1 MPIPLIIPAA
11 AVITLT
17 VKYLLRD
24 KAFTGNEKRLVRETN
39 QSVLS
44 HQNMLKQLQQ
54 ANKSVVSHQNMMLQ
68 LEKTN
73 QRNIEQAIEAEK
85 QYFKRTS
92 EMKADLSSLKS
103 EQQQMKMDKQ
113 QLDIEVISIQDRITS
128 EKESL
133 NALLEKNTQLNNEKQ
148 KAVNLIDD
156 LQKQF
161 KQDEEENESKIHFL
175 ENKISTLKYDREDL
189 LTNTKE
195 LSDDLIKLQAETTST
210 YTKLSEDSRD
220 YEILKMKKSTLEKN
234 TVKAHEEFLNVKNES
249 NTKII
254 AINKS
259 ISELKEQE
267 DILNHDISLLQTNKS
282 KLETEVNEQD
292 KKNEGLIYTVNE
304 LTKRSDQM
312 RGEIEAQRKQLT
324 GDMERTINTEK
335 ELALSKIDL
344 WIEKEKDNYSDLLK
358 SQYEEQAT
366 KIRDELSDKVR
377 DEFNQIHSYFSQFS
391 MEQKQMAEEDIRTFL
406 DKKRSDIISRLQ

>member
-1 MPIPLIIPAA
+1 MPIPLIFPVA
-11 AVITLT
+11 AVITLS

-24 KAFTGNEKRLVRETN
+24 KAFTENEKRLVRETN

-73 QRNIEQAIEAEK
+73 QQNIEQAIDAEK

-92 EMKADLSSLKS
+92 EIKDGLSSLKS

-113 QLDIEVISIQDRITS
+113 QLDIKVISIQNKIGS
-128 EKESL
+128 EKDVL
-133 NALLEKNTQLNNEKQ
+133 NALLKNNKQLNIEKQ
-148 KAVNLIDD
+148 KNENLIDD

-161 KQDEEENESKIHFL
+161 KEDEKDNNSKIHLLESKI
-175 ENKISTLKYDREDL
+175 SSLKYDREDL

-195 LSDDLIKLQAETTST
+195 LSDDLVKLQTEITST
-210 YTKLSEDSRD
+210 HTKLSEDLRN
-220 YEILKMKKSTLEKN
+220 YEILKMQKSTLEGNIEK
-234 TVKAHEEFLNVKNES
+234 VHKEFLNIKNEGDT
-249 NTKII
+249 NII
-254 AINKS
+254 AINKN
-259 ISELKEQE
+259 ISELEEKE
-267 DILNHDISLLQTNKS
+267 DILNNDINQLQTNKS
-282 KLETEVNEQD
+282 KLEAEVNELN
-292 KKNEGLIYTVNE
+292 KH
-304 LTKRSDQM
+304 SDHMQ
-312 RGEIEAQRKQLT
+312 GEIEAQRKQLT

-358 SQYEEQAT
+358 SQYQEQAT

-391 MEQKQMAEEDIRTFL
+391 IQQKQMAEEDIRTFL

>member
-1 MPIPLIIPAA
+1 MPIPLIFPVA
-11 AVITLT
+11 AVITLS

-24 KAFTGNEKRLVRETN
+24 KAFTENEKRLVRETN

-73 QRNIEQAIEAEK
+73 QQNIEQAIDAEK

-92 EMKADLSSLKS
+92 EIKDGLSSLKS

-113 QLDIEVISIQDRITS
+113 QLDIKVISIQNKIGS
-128 EKESL
+128 EKDVL
-133 NALLEKNTQLNNEKQ
+133 NALLKNNKQLNIEKQ
-148 KAVNLIDD
+148 KNENLIDD

-161 KQDEEENESKIHFL
+161 KKDEKDNNSKIHLLESKI
-175 ENKISTLKYDREDL
+175 SSLKYDREDL

-195 LSDDLIKLQAETTST
+195 LSDDLVKLQTEITST
-210 YTKLSEDSRD
+210 HTKLSEDLRN
-220 YEILKMKKSTLEKN
+220 YEILKMQKSTLEGNIEK
-234 TVKAHEEFLNVKNES
+234 VHKEFLNIKNEGDT
-249 NTKII
+249 NII
-254 AINKS
+254 AINKN
-259 ISELKEQE
+259 ISELEEKE
-267 DILNHDISLLQTNKS
+267 DILNNDINQLQTNKS
-282 KLETEVNEQD
+282 KLEVEVNELN
-292 KKNEGLIYTVNE
+292 KH
-304 LTKRSDQM
+304 SDHMQ
-312 RGEIEAQRKQLT
+312 GEIEAQRKQLT

-358 SQYEEQAT
+358 SQYQEQAT

-391 MEQKQMAEEDIRTFL
+391 IQQKQMAEEDIRTFL

>member
-1 MPIPLIIPAA
+1 MPIPLIFPVA
-11 AVITLT
+11 AVITLS

-24 KAFTGNEKRLVRETN
+24 KAFTENEKRLVRETN

-73 QRNIEQAIEAEK
+73 QQNIEQAIDAEK

-92 EMKADLSSLKS
+92 EIKDGLSSLKS

-113 QLDIEVISIQDRITS
+113 QLDIKVISIQNKIGS
-128 EKESL
+128 EKDVL
-133 NALLEKNTQLNNEKQ
+133 NALLKNNKQLNIEKQ
-148 KAVNLIDD
+148 KNENLIDD

-161 KQDEEENESKIHFL
+161 KKDEKDNNSKIHLLESKI
-175 ENKISTLKYDREDL
+175 SSLKYDREDL

-195 LSDDLIKLQAETTST
+195 LSDDLVKLQTEITST
-210 YTKLSEDSRD
+210 HTKLSEDLRN
-220 YEILKMKKSTLEKN
+220 YEILKMQKSTLEGNIEK
-234 TVKAHEEFLNVKNES
+234 VHKEFLNIKNEGDT
-249 NTKII
+249 NII
-254 AINKS
+254 AINKN
-259 ISELKEQE
+259 ISELEEKE
-267 DILNHDISLLQTNKS
+267 DILNNDINQLQTNKS
-282 KLETEVNEQD
+282 KLEAEVNELN
-292 KKNEGLIYTVNE
+292 KH
-304 LTKRSDQM
+304 SDHMQ
-312 RGEIEAQRKQLT
+312 GEIEAQRKQLT

-358 SQYEEQAT
+358 SQYQEQAT

-391 MEQKQMAEEDIRTFL
+391 IQQKQMAEEDIRTFL

>member
-1 MPIPLIIPAA
+1 MPIPLIFPVAA
-11 AVITLT
+11 AVTLT
-17 VKYLLRD
+17 VGYLLRD
-24 KAFTGNEKRLVRETN
+24 KAFTANEKKLVRETN

-44 HQNMLKQLQQ
+44 HQNMLKQLQR
-54 ANKSVVSHQNMMLQ
+54 ANKSVVSHQNVMLQ

-73 QRNIEQAIEAEK
+73 QQNIEHAIEAEK
-85 QYFKRTS
+85 EYFKRKA
-92 EMKADLSSLKS
+92 EMEAALSSLKS

-113 QLDIEVISIQDRITS
+113 KLNIEIISIQDQVTS
-128 EKESL
+128 ERESL
-133 NALLEKNTQLNNEKQ
+133 NALLENNKQVNTEKQ
-148 KAVNLIDD
+148 KDENLIDD

-161 KQDEEENESKIHFL
+161 KEDEEENNSKIHLLESKI
-175 ENKISTLKYDREDL
+175 SSLKYDREDL

-195 LSDDLIKLQAETTST
+195 LSDDLVKLQTEITST
-210 YTKLSEDSRD
+210 QKKLSEDLRN
-220 YEILKMKKSTLEKN
+220 YEILKMQKSTLEGNIEK
-234 TVKAHEEFLNVKNES
+234 VHKEFLNIKKEDDTN
-249 NTKII
+249 II

-259 ISELKEQE
+259 ISELEEKE
-267 DILNHDISLLQTNKS
+267 DILNNDINQLQTNKS
-282 KLETEVNEQD
+282 KLEAE
-292 KKNEGLIYTVNE
+292 VNE
-304 LTKRSDQM
+304 LTKHSDHMQ
-312 RGEIEAQRKQLT
+312 GEIEAQRKQLT
-324 GDMERTINTEK
+324 GDMERTIKTEK

-391 MEQKQMAEEDIRTFL
+391 TQQKQMAEEDIRTFL

>member
-1 MPIPLIIPAA
+1 MPIPLIFPVAA
-11 AVITLT
+11 AVTLT
-17 VKYLLRD
+17 VGYLLRD
-24 KAFTGNEKRLVRETN
+24 KAFTANEKKLVRETN

-44 HQNMLKQLQQ
+44 HQNMLKQLQR
-54 ANKSVVSHQNMMLQ
+54 ANKSVVSHQNVMLQ

-73 QRNIEQAIEAEK
+73 QQNIEHAIEAEK
-85 QYFKRTS
+85 EYFKRKA
-92 EMKADLSSLKS
+92 EMEAALSSLKS

-113 QLDIEVISIQDRITS
+113 KLNIEIISIQDQVTS
-128 EKESL
+128 ERESL
-133 NALLEKNTQLNNEKQ
+133 NALLENNKQVNTEKQ
-148 KAVNLIDD
+148 KDENLIDD

-161 KQDEEENESKIHFL
+161 KEDEEENNSKIHLLESKI
-175 ENKISTLKYDREDL
+175 SSLKYDREDL

-195 LSDDLIKLQAETTST
+195 LSDDLVKLQTEITST
-210 YTKLSEDSRD
+210 QKKLSEDLRN
-220 YEILKMKKSTLEKN
+220 YEILKMQKSTLEGNIEK
-234 TVKAHEEFLNVKNES
+234 VHKEFLNIKKEDDTN
-249 NTKII
+249 II

-259 ISELKEQE
+259 ISELEEKE
-267 DILNHDISLLQTNKS
+267 DILNNDINQLQTNKS
-282 KLETEVNEQD
+282 KLEAE
-292 KKNEGLIYTVNE
+292 VNE
-304 LTKRSDQM
+304 LTKHSDHMQ
-312 RGEIEAQRKQLT
+312 GEIEAQRKQLP
-324 GDMERTINTEK
+324 GDMERTIKTEK

-391 MEQKQMAEEDIRTFL
+391 TQQKQMAEEDIRTFL